1 MAFMWCGAYSSLIS
15 GVKKWSKKSED
26 ALKRQEAI
34 GVEAWVKA
42 MDSRIISLGGEG
54 VQRFLGNLFRAF
66 DGLFESSSL
75 PSKYAGKAITVMQR
89 VRQIKAVSGVSF
101 FKKEK
106 SLTSIDLHWPIPAK
120 STKAERVHTYIR
132 DVKDKHV
139 ARDQSRGNR
148 TSRVTFLYFYP
159 RSPHPSLA
167 IKRTQR
173 HFPQTNSVPHNLLH
187 ENRLRFWICMHEEE
201 PKLLIESFHCIQI
214 LVHTKWLWM

>member
-1 MAFMWCGAYSSLIS
+1 MRYILFSLIS

-34 GVEAWVKA
+34 SVEAWVKA

-101 FKKEK
+101 LKKEK
-106 SLTSIDLHWPIPAK
+106 SLTSIDLH
-120 STKAERVHTYIR
+120 
-132 DVKDKHV
+132 
-139 ARDQSRGNR
+139 
-148 TSRVTFLYFYP
+148 
-159 RSPHPSLA
+159 
-167 IKRTQR
+167 
-173 HFPQTNSVPHNLLH
+173 
-187 ENRLRFWICMHEEE
+187 
-201 PKLLIESFHCIQI
+201 
-214 LVHTKWLWM
+214 

>member
-34 GVEAWVKA
+34 SVEAWVKA

-106 SLTSIDLHWPIPAK
+106 SLTSIDLHWPIQAK

-139 ARDQSRGNR
+139 ARDQSRGNQ

-159 RSPHPSLA
+159 RSPPPPPSPLNVHRD
-167 IKRTQR
+167 IFLK
-173 HFPQTNSVPHNLLH
+173 
-187 ENRLRFWICMHEEE
+187 
-201 PKLLIESFHCIQI
+201 QI
-214 LVHTKWLWM
+214 LSLTTCCMRIDCVFEFVCMKKSQNYL

>member
-34 GVEAWVKA
+34 SVEAWVKA

-106 SLTSIDLHWPIPAK
+106 SLTSIDLHWLIQAK

-132 DVKDKHV
+132 GVKDNMLQETRAAETGH
-139 ARDQSRGNR
+139 
-148 TSRVTFLYFYP
+148 
-159 RSPHPSLA
+159 
-167 IKRTQR
+167 
-173 HFPQTNSVPHNLLH
+173 
-187 ENRLRFWICMHEEE
+187 
-201 PKLLIESFHCIQI
+201 
-214 LVHTKWLWM
+214 LV